1 MKKVIK
7 ASTSERVYKTVQYLE
22 DEGISER
29 EIFDYFLS
37 ALPARDSLKIL
48 NDFAAISDV
57 DLTEV
62 EI

>member
-7 ASTSERVYKTVQYLE
+7 ASTSERVYRTVQYLE
-22 DEGISER
+22 DEGITER

-37 ALPARDSLKIL
+37 VLPARDSLKIL
-48 NDFAAISDV
+48 NDFASMSDV